1 VDSKVDSDAAKNLDT
16 YYSSSL
22 QDSSK
27 LDDSSKLED
36 SKDSKDS
43 CASKRD
49 GSDSGILK
57 ETDSLDRTTPADTDE
72 SSLESRS
79 KDGATSEDSKSERII
94 SEDKSESSSV
104 KSKNEEEAPLRNQNG
119 DCTEEVPQRPIMD
132 QECHFFEEFENH
144 LTALD

>member
-1 VDSKVDSDAAKNLDT
+1 MDSKVDSDAAKNLDT

-36 SKDSKDS
+36 SKDSS
-43 CASKRD
+43 ASKRD

-57 ETDSLDRTTPADTDE
+57 ESDSLDRTTPADTDE
-72 SSLESRS
+72 SSLESHS
-79 KDGATSEDSKSERII
+79 KDGTTSEDCKSERII

-104 KSKNEEEAPLRNQNG
+104 KSNYEEEAPLRNQNG
-119 DCTEEVPQRPIMD
+119 DCTEEVPQRPIVD